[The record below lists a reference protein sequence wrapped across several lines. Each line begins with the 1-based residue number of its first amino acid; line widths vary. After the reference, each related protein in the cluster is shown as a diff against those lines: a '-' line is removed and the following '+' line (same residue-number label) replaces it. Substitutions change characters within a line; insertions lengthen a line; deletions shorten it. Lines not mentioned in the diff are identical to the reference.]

1 MTALNVPLLARGLVR
16 RSLALAAP
24 FVRAE
29 VPVLN
34 YHSVDN
40 AGSVLSVSPAA
51 LGAQLAHLHA
61 EGWRSLSLADYL
73 AAPPGQRHARAM
85 LITFDD
91 GYGNFVASALPLLRQ
106 FGFTATLF
114 VPVDYVGKCPSWLE
128 SNHAT
133 ARLLLNQLGFP
144 GRERQQLEDG
154 MTALARDPLLDWPAL
169 RELVA
174 AGIDV
179 QSHGA
184 GHSFLTGL
192 RPDEAAAD
200 LARSRSVL
208 EDRLGAPVR
217 TIAYPY
223 GACNAAVAALAQQ
236 AGFAAGFISDYGPR
250 DTGGLMRWRAGISS
264 LTTPRELSA
273 MMASWPLHPRLRSLA
288 RRVDL
293 ARPT

>member
-1 MTALNVPLLARGLVR
+1 LA
-16 RSLALAAP
+16 
-24 FVRAE
+24 E
-29 VPVLN
+29 
-34 YHSVDN
+34 
-40 AGSVLSVSPAA
+40 
-51 LGAQLAHLHA
+51 
-61 EGWRSLSLADYL
+61 YL
-73 AAPPGQRHARAM
+73 AAPPQPRHGRAI

-91 GYGNFVASALPLLRQ
+91 GYRNFADAALPLLRR

-114 VPVDYVGKCPSWLE
+114 VPVDYVGKRPSWLE

-144 GRERQQLEDG
+144 GRERQRLEDG
-154 MTALARDPLLDWPAL
+154 MAALAREPLLDWPAL
-169 RELVA
+169 RDLVA

-184 GHSFLTGL
+184 GHGFLTRL
-192 RPDEAAAD
+192 PPEEAAAD

-223 GACNAAVAALAQQ
+223 GACDKAVAALAGR
-236 AGFAAGFISDYGPR
+236 AGFTAGFISDYGPR

-273 MMASWPLHPRLRSLA
+273 MMASWPLHPRLRCLA